1 MRLVIF
7 NGSPRG
13 LKSNSLTI
21 MKHFQEGIQSSSSE
35 NEAETV
41 NLIEYQKDYSPIH
54 ERLIK
59 ADNALFAFP
68 LYVDS
73 MPGFVM
79 GFFES
84 LLVLKDSLKGK
95 IFLFSIQCGFPE
107 TINLR
112 AVEKLLERLPGKL
125 GATYGGC
132 ICRGGME
139 GARYMPEDY
148 PAFQKYRELGKI
160 YAETGKLDP
169 EILVELA
176 KPERIPKPMML
187 IARMLNFTGIFNG
200 YWNRQLKA
208 NNAYDKRFAK
218 PYKP

>member
-21 MKHFQEGIQSSSSE
+21 MKHFQEEIQSSSSE

-79 GFFES
+79 EFFES